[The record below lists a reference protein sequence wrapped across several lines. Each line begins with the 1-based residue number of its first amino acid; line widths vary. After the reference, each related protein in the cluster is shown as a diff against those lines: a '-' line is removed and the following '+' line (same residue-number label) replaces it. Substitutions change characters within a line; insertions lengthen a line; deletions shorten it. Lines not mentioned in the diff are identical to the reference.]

1 MPRLRG
7 MILHGVSSPASRADL
22 TPQNPCPARP
32 ATRKKAALKTRIALP
47 FVTAFVL
54 VMSAGLAAPAVAQT
68 ASFPAPRA
76 VSQGAPID
84 FRSSK
89 WMNDRKVVNNNG
101 EEIADV
107 SDLILDRGTGRV
119 EYVVIKTGS
128 TYGMGGRSIA
138 ISFNSFGW
146 EMGTK
151 ERLTLPLTPE
161 QLKQFPEYSAE
172 NWLSLRE
179 PMKGDNN
186 DLRKRLAADAASPGD
201 PYAGNLDVAKKV
213 HVEGEVTSVERV
225 RTSTFGE
232 HVVVSVRTSDNSTKK
247 VTLGPSW
254 YVNSTA
260 AAPMRGDTVV
270 IDALE
275 LPRDPDQLLSGTD
288 LRIGDRKLR
297 LRESDGHAAWA
308 LKTVESNGSSYST
321 PYSRY
326 LLLSSLPGMK
336 IDCRGSECGKVQDVI
351 LDRHSGE
358 IGFISIDPNQ
368 NFLGIGDTK
377 RLVPWAVSVVTLDG
391 MIRMDAS
398 KEMVLASP
406 ETPSDLSTLSSG
418 THAERVYKAF
428 AVPAPRFE
436 SAPPTSMM
444 HTDGPS
450 AWAAKGS
457 VMTNIAADSATTLHG
472 KVVELSDVKFDD
484 GVPMARAVKI
494 RTSDDA
500 GKDQTVLLG
509 PADYITR
516 QNEICKAGDTVS
528 VEACRTTIAG
538 RAYWIAKSVECKD
551 SRVVMI
557 DGTKAPAWAQR

>member
-1 MPRLRG
+1 M
-7 MILHGVSSPASRADL
+7 
-22 TPQNPCPARP
+22 
-32 ATRKKAALKTRIALP
+32 KTRIAAPLL
-47 FVTAFVL
+47 TAFIL
-54 VMSAGLAAPAVAQT
+54 VASVGLAAPAAAQ
-68 ASFPAPRA
+68 AGGLPGPRA
-76 VSQGAPID
+76 VSAGAPID

-89 WMNDRKVVNNNG
+89 WLSDRKVVNNNG
-101 EEIADV
+101 EEIAAV

-119 EYVVIKTGS
+119 EYVVVKTG
-128 TYGMGGRSIA
+128 TMFGMGGRSIA
-138 ISFNSFGW
+138 ISFSSFGW

-179 PMKGDNN
+179 PLKGDNN

-213 HVEGEVTSVERV
+213 HVEGEITAVDRV

-232 HVVVSVRTSDNSTKK
+232 HVVVSVRAADKSTKK

-260 AAPMRGDTVV
+260 AAPMRGDMVV
-270 IDALE
+270 IEALE

-288 LRIGDRKLR
+288 LRIGERKLR
-297 LRESDGHAAWA
+297 LREADGHAAWA

-326 LLLSSLPGMK
+326 LLLSTLPGMK
-336 IDCRGSECGKVQDVI
+336 IDCRGTECGKVQDII

-398 KEMVLASP
+398 KEMILASP
-406 ETPSDLSTLSSG
+406 ETPADLSTLNSG

-436 SAPPTSMM
+436 TSPPTTMINA
-444 HTDGPS
+444 DGPS
-450 AWAAKGS
+450 AWAAKGT
-457 VMTNIAADSATTLHG
+457 VMTNIVADSTTTLRG
-472 KVVELSDVKFDD
+472 KVIELSDVKFDD
-484 GVPMARAVKI
+484 GVPAGRAVTI

-500 GKDQTVLLG
+500 GKDQVVLLG
-509 PADYITR
+509 PAEYISR
-516 QNEICKAGDTVS
+516 QKEICKAGDTIS
-528 VEACRTTIAG
+528 LEACRTTIAG
-538 RAYWIAKSVECKD
+538 RAYWIAKSVDCKD

-557 DGTKAPAWAQR
+557 EGTKAPAWAQR